1 MFTFLVSA
9 SLRNRLFVLAMAGIL
24 VLLGAY
30 TARQLPVDVFPDL
43 NRPTVTIMTESE
55 GYAPPEVE
63 QLVSFPI
70 ETQMNGV
77 PGVSRVRS
85 VSGIG
90 LSIVYVEFDWGT
102 DIFRNRQLVAE
113 RLAQVQSQLP
123 LNVTPQIG
131 PISSIMGQIL
141 LIAVTSKTASP
152 MEVREI
158 ADFTIRPRLL
168 AVPGVA
174 QVIPMGGE
182 VRQYRIAPL
191 PSALRALGVGYEQIE
206 QALRQFGTN
215 TGGGFTDQNAREFLI
230 RNIGRTTSL
239 EDLRNIVVTTI
250 EGRPILLRQLANVDF
265 APKVKRGDA
274 GYMSKPAVI
283 VSVEKQPNVDTVRL
297 TRQITQV
304 LAELEPSLPSG
315 VKANEIIFRQA
326 SFIENSIQNVERVL
340 LEAALVVAVILFA
353 FLLNWRT
360 TAISL
365 TAIPVSILTTA
376 IIFKLLGLSIN
387 TMTLG
392 GLAIAIGE
400 LVDDAVVDVENIF
413 RRLRENREQ
422 GNPRSVFDVVVSAS
436 NEVRSGI
443 VYATMIIVLVFV
455 PLFALSGIEGRLF
468 APLGHAYIISILASL
483 LVSITLTP
491 VMAYYLLP
499 GMKRLAERESWLVRK
514 LKSANH
520 AALGFAFAHRGLL
533 LGVTALAVLG
543 AGAGAL
549 GLKRAFLPAFNEGTF
564 TINIAFNP
572 GVSLSESTRVGSI
585 AERLLLDVPEV
596 ISVGRRTGRAELD
609 EHAEG
614 IHSSDLEVDLKR
626 SQRPKPEIVAD
637 IRSRLSVLPLSV
649 NVGQPISHRL
659 DHLLSGVR
667 AELALKLFGDDLDTL
682 RNSAEELR
690 LRLSKIEGIQD
701 LQVEKQVRIPQL
713 EIRVDYTRAALYGV
727 QPGAVT
733 DQLSRLSSGRVISRV
748 VDGYKR
754 YDVVM
759 RLPDRLRTT
768 EKLGDLLIKTPSGWI
783 PARQI
788 ADVKETDGPNQIL
801 RENGRRRIVIL
812 ANSDGKTDMAE
823 IVRRI
828 RAELDAASLP
838 QGVTASL
845 EGTFQAQEEASR
857 RIGILSV
864 VSLALIFAILYSRY
878 RSAVLALI
886 IMGGVPL
893 ALIGSVAALAL
904 TDQPLSVASM
914 VGFITLAGIATR
926 NGILKISHYIN
937 LALREQMEFGQ
948 ELVIRGSLERMTPV
962 LMTALSAGLALL
974 PLLIAAD
981 EPGKEI
987 LHPVAVTIFGGL
999 VSATLLDALIT
1010 PVLFLTFGRKPLMRL
1025 MQRQSEERSGITPP
1039 RIPINRSHLEKET
1052 THEVR
1057 ISHPRHCLAGRPAR
1071 LRTRAESFPWR
1082 TSRRR
1087 RSIPCGT
1094 RREGHGD

>member
-9 SLRNRLFVLAMAGIL
+9 SLRNRLLVLAIAAIL
-24 VLLGAY
+24 VVLGAY

-63 QLVSFPI
+63 QLVTFPI

-102 DIFRNRQLVAE
+102 DIYRNRQLVTE

-141 LIAVTSKTASP
+141 LIAVTSKTAPP

-168 AVPGVA
+168 AIPGVA
-174 QVIPMGGE
+174 QVIPIGGE

-191 PSALRALGVGYEQIE
+191 PSALRALGVSYEQME

-215 TGGGFTDQNAREFLI
+215 TGGGFTDQNAREYLI

-250 EGRPILLRQLANVDF
+250 EGRPILLRQLASVDF
-265 APKVKRGDA
+265 APKVKRGDG
-274 GYMSKPAVI
+274 GYMGKPAVI
-283 VSVEKQPNVDTVRL
+283 VSVEKQLNVDTVRL
-297 TRQITQV
+297 TQQITQA
-304 LAELEPSLPSG
+304 LAELEPALPSG
-315 VKANEIIFRQA
+315 VEANEIIFRQA
-326 SFIENSIQNVERVL
+326 DFIENSIQNVERVL

-376 IIFKLLGLSIN
+376 IIFQLLGLSIN

-392 GLAIAIGE
+392 GIAIAIGE

-468 APLGHAYIISILASL
+468 APLGQAYIISILASL

-499 GMKRLAERESWLVRK
+499 GMRRLAQRESWLVRK

-520 AALGFAFAHRGLL
+520 AALGFAFAHKGLL

-614 IHSSDLEVDLKR
+614 VHSSDLEVDLKA
-626 SQRPKPEIVAD
+626 SPRPKPEIVED

-801 RENGRRRIVIL
+801 RENGRRRIVVL

-828 RAELDAASLP
+828 RTELQATNLP

-857 RIGILSV
+857 RIAILSV

-937 LALREQMEFGQ
+937 LALHEGVEFGRD
-948 ELVIRGSLERMTPV
+948 LVIRGSLERMTPV

-1010 PVLFLTFGRKPLMRL
+1010 PVLFLMFGRKPLMRL
-1025 MQRQSEERSGITPP
+1025 MQRPSEEHGKEKVV
-1039 RIPINRSHLEKET
+1039 SH
-1052 THEVR
+1052 
-1057 ISHPRHCLAGRPAR
+1057 SY
-1071 LRTRAESFPWR
+1071 
-1082 TSRRR
+1082 
-1087 RSIPCGT
+1087 
-1094 RREGHGD
+1094 